1 MAVGVDA
8 EQSNTVVPF
17 PCRDAFGPLEF
28 KTVFTA
34 HLRSVP

>member
-8 EQSNTVVPF
+8 EQNNTVVAV

-28 KTVFTA
+28 KAVFTA